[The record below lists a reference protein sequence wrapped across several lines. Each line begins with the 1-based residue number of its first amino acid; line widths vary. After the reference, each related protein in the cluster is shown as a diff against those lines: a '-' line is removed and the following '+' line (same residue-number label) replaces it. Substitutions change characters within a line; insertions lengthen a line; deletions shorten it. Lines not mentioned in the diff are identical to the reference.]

1 MSLSQNVVDLSQ
13 LETQVEPCVNPG
25 CTFDNCML
33 LLRNEHN
40 SGTQSS
46 AIIFYCH
53 GLMTTKMPFDFFTAA
68 TQQKLKTTP
77 WYFHCVQTW
86 FCIFSKK

>member
-46 AIIFYCH
+46 AIIF
-53 GLMTTKMPFDFFTAA
+53 TAMA
-68 TQQKLKTTP
+68 
-77 WYFHCVQTW
+77 
-86 FCIFSKK
+86 